1 MTDAIYLD
9 CNATTPLKPAVIA
22 AMSAVLGEVGNAS
35 SVHRFG
41 RVARRMVEDSRA
53 EVAQL
58 VGAAPRQVIFTSGGT
73 EANSQVLAGETRRVL
88 VSAIEHDSVLKAAD
102 AEFIPV
108 DSDGRV
114 DVAALETMLATSGC
128 DTTIAVMLA
137 NNETGVI
144 QPIADV
150 ARIAKAHRAHVHCD
164 AVQAAGKIA
173 IDMAALG
180 VDTLT
185 LSAHKFGGPQGV
197 GALIVRDG
205 VEIAP
210 LLVGGRQ
217 EHGRRAGTENV
228 AAIHGFGVAAALA
241 RRELDGMN
249 TLAQRRDAMEAQLR
263 QATPAVVFSSGAARL
278 PNTSCIAMP
287 GVSAETQVM
296 AFDLAGIAVSAGS
309 ACSSGKIQPSHVL
322 QAMGVA
328 PALAGSAI
336 RVSAGWSTTA
346 AQTEKFVEQWI
357 GLWARLGARDGR
369 SAPAA

>member
-22 AMSAVLGEVGNAS
+22 AMCAALGEAGNAS

-41 RVARRMVEDSRA
+41 RLARRKVEDARANVAR
-53 EVAQL
+53 L
-58 VGAAPRQVIFTSGGT
+58 VGAEPRQVIFTSGGT
-73 EANSQVLAGETRRVL
+73 EANSQVLAGKTRRVL
-88 VSAIEHDSVLKAAD
+88 VSAVEHDSVLKAAE
-102 AEFIPV
+102 AETIPV

-114 DVAALETMLATSGC
+114 DLAALEVMLATTGC
-128 DTTIAVMLA
+128 DTIVAVMLA

-144 QPIADV
+144 QPVADV
-150 ARIAKAHRAHVHCD
+150 TRIAKAHGCHVHCD

-173 IDMAALG
+173 IDMVALG

-185 LSAHKFGGPQGV
+185 LSAHKFGGPQGI

-205 VEIAP
+205 VSVAP

-217 EHGRRAGTENV
+217 EQARRAGTENV
-228 AAIHGFGVAAALA
+228 AAIHGFGVAAELA
-241 RRELDGMN
+241 RRELDGMGA
-249 TLAQRRDAMEAQLR
+249 LAQLR
-263 QATPAVVFSSGAARL
+263 DVVETRLRQAAPAVVFSTAAPRL

-309 ACSSGKIQPSHVL
+309 ACSSGKIRPSHVL
-322 QAMGVA
+322 QAMGVT

-336 RVSAGWSTTA
+336 RVSTGWATTP